1 MIPLSDTILYAES
14 ECRPPILTKAIDA
27 NRDLKW
33 SLQLLPS
40 LPVTQV
46 TLRDVLEALPD
57 EHPAWWS
64 RERVDHLLSQIT
76 GGGPA
81 RGVLSSTLVIL
92 DRLSRDFDLNLDA
105 HLTPNKGQIKGA
117 SGKASS
123 KILARFGES
132 RPFPVEGGRTNR
144 GNIKTA
150 ESLLSPLAESGIGRL
165 SKEER
170 NLRPDQNH

>member
-1 MIPLSDTILYAES
+1 MEGLLVRRGPEFWTSLCDDK
-14 ECRPPILTKAIDA
+14 PV
-27 NRDLKW
+27 NREFFRFAMRC
-33 SLQLLPS
+33 QFN
-40 LPVTQV
+40 
-46 TLRDVLEALPD
+46 RDVLEALPD

>member
-1 MIPLSDTILYAES
+1 M
-14 ECRPPILTKAIDA
+14 
-27 NRDLKW
+27 
-33 SLQLLPS
+33 
-40 LPVTQV
+40 
-46 TLRDVLEALPD
+46 
-57 EHPAWWS
+57 
-64 RERVDHLLSQIT
+64 IT
-76 GGGPA
+76 GLEFIKHIVVLMLENRSFDNILGETFEP
-81 RGVLSSTLVIL
+81 GVTRINKFYPPHEHLM
-92 DRLSRDFDLNLDA
+92 RDFDLNLDA